1 MERDSLYGKYIHLE
15 GRAYT
20 VRELRELLAALPDD
34 LPINGDEGIYPVWF
48 NVGREEMGHN
58 GEHLALANHTEF
70 EDDVDVD
77 VDDETEDE

>member
-1 MERDSLYGKYIHLE
+1 
-15 GRAYT
+15 
-20 VRELRELLAALPDD
+20 
-34 LPINGDEGIYPVWF
+34 
-48 NVGREEMGHN
+48 VGREEMGHN